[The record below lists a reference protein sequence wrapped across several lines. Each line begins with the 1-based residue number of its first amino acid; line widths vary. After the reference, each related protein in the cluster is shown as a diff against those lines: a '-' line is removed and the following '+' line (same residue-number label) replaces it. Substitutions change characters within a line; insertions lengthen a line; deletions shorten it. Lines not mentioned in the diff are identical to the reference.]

1 MSKQLIKSDL
11 LVATVQLKTA
21 PTYEENLSK
30 LISLIEESSADLIV
44 APELVLTNFDY
55 EHFEEASAFYDIA
68 LSRLLEIISDK
79 ILVLTLTKKENNNF
93 YNQAVVIHN
102 HQVVYRQ
109 NKYKLFTLG
118 DELKYFRAG
127 EEKNIGAFTIN
138 GITYALLI
146 CFELRFKSLWREI
159 EGVDVVLIPARW
171 GKTRKKHL
179 ETLSQALAIM
189 NQSFVVLSNSAD
201 EDMARSSSIISPWG
215 EVTMDDNLEIIEAD
229 IHLKEVKKVR
239 RMIKMY

>member
-1 MSKQLIKSDL
+1 
-11 LVATVQLKTA
+11 
-21 PTYEENLSK
+21 
-30 LISLIEESSADLIV
+30 
-44 APELVLTNFDY
+44 
-55 EHFEEASAFYDIA
+55 
-68 LSRLLEIISDK
+68 
-79 ILVLTLTKKENNNF
+79 
-93 YNQAVVIHN
+93 
-102 HQVVYRQ
+102 
-109 NKYKLFTLG
+109 
-118 DELKYFRAG
+118 
-127 EEKNIGAFTIN
+127 
-138 GITYALLI
+138 
-146 CFELRFKSLWREI
+146 
-159 EGVDVVLIPARW
+159 VLIPARW